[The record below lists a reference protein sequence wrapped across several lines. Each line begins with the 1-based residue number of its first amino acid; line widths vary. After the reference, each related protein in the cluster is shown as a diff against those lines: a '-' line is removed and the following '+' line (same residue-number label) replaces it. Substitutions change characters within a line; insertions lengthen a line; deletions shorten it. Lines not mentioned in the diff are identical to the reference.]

1 MAQTL
6 TTPVVASHGVHNA
19 MDADI
24 MFRVH
29 VARSLHRF
37 NAKDWG
43 ESKDKELND
52 SDPKNA
58 MGVYTI
64 PKGEQQVTIW
74 IKADDYQG
82 MDGIDYVRTI
92 LYPSEY

>member
-1 MAQTL
+1 MAFITL
-6 TTPVVASHGVHNA
+6 WMLTLCSVFMWHAPCIVSMQRIGGE
-19 MDADI
+19 
-24 MFRVH
+24 
-29 VARSLHRF
+29 
-37 NAKDWG
+37 AKDT
-43 ESKDKELND
+43 ELND

-82 MDGIDYVRTI
+82 MDGIDYLRTI

>member
-43 ESKDKELND
+43 EAKDTELND

-74 IKADDYQG
+74 IKADDHQG

>member
-29 VARSLHRF
+29 VARSLYRF

-43 ESKDKELND
+43 EAKDKELND

-82 MDGIDYVRTI
+82 VDGIDYVRTI